1 MLPYLIN
8 IFCAPLKESEEEEQ
22 NLMSTY
28 FVSHLAPFL
37 TLSPTEIPPPF
48 GGLVALFPLRPPL
61 SASANLQ
68 MNACLSWPWL

>member
-1 MLPYLIN
+1 MLPCLIK
-8 IFCAPLKESEEEEQ
+8 IFFPPLKESEEEEQ
-22 NLMSTY
+22 NVMPMY

-37 TLSPTEIPPPF
+37 TLSPTHIPPPF
-48 GGLVALFPLRPPL
+48 GGPVALFPLRPPL